1 MGSEMDTFTARLASF
16 EVVLKP
22 EKRRS
27 SGVKGPRFVA
37 WPHSKPS
44 PAELAHAGF
53 FYKPYE
59 SNPDNTTCFECGRA
73 LDGWEAEDNPV
84 TEHLKHS
91 PGCGWAITMDI
102 HQSSS
107 NPSSIEDP
115 TSDRISQARLATF
128 GSAWPHDGKRGW
140 ICQSEKMVEAGWY
153 FCPTEEETDLASCA
167 YCKLS
172 LDGWEPKDDPYEEHY
187 RRSPHCSFFVYAQ
200 PSTKKGKT
208 TKGKKSRVSKA
219 SSRLSTQSV
228 DTVASEVPDID
239 IDESMDQSI
248 SSQATSKPK
257 GAKRGPKGKGKS
269 AKSKKEEVEM
279 EDQMDIENVEPEQPE
294 PPKAKR
300 GRKKKVVEEAK
311 QEEPEDVE
319 MDNQVEID
327 TAKIEEPEAPKSKR
341 GRKKR
346 VSEEIT
352 QDEPELVSS
361 ERHER
366 ESIQPPTKRRNT
378 QTRDSGLSQSY
389 DHEVQD
395 APSEDELPQ
404 EEKPKRGRKA
414 KKATSKNRKI
424 SDVSVSSKS
433 TSKARIPRDSELDAT
448 IKAGLEEDKPEQVE
462 LEPEPESEPEPEP
475 ARVSKKSKTVKKS
488 KTAAKLTEQ
497 PPQEPE
503 YPPVESEDEQ
513 LQAAHEPAVDVM
525 EASEE
530 PAEEPAPKAKAAK
543 SSKKKAT
550 KKTKKT
556 EKEESKSTTKHENGE
571 ENQESFMSVEGTDQ
585 EIEPMHESEPEP
597 ESQLQEPENDSPE
610 KPVTK
615 KSLKKADKA
624 KKPKKSKK
632 VPSPSPEPVQEEL
645 VVEDPIEDV
654 VMEDELARQH
664 NEPMSPSVDE
674 EYGTPDDL
682 PDQVEMVAP
691 QESSPTPRHS
701 TERTPVPPK
710 TAKRFSDIPAEE
722 HLTESITKSHSSR
735 GSDLQ
740 RTSRSSNRPVSP
752 LPPPHQSTP
761 SMSPQSS
768 DAENRPPS
776 SRPSIS
782 RPAIASVPKEPQA
795 RTPLAA
801 ATPSPSKRNFNGGF
815 EASSHPWTPVDID
828 EALFGEP
835 SDKENADLSGL
846 FNGMKRGLT
855 SPEKKMSVQE
865 WIIWNA
871 KNGEERLKREC
882 ERLVS
887 QFEKEGGRAMQR
899 LEAIECIE

>member
-102 HQSSS
+102 HQGSS

-140 ICQSEKMVEAGWY
+140 VCQSEKMVEAGWY

-187 RRSPHCSFFVYAQ
+187 RRSPHCSFFVFAQ
-200 PSTKKGKT
+200 PSTKKGKA
-208 TKGKKSRVSKA
+208 TKGRKPRVSKA

-228 DTVASEVPDID
+228 DTVASEVPDMD

-248 SSQATSKPK
+248 LSQSTSKPK

-269 AKSKKEEVEM
+269 AKSKKEEVEV
-279 EDQMDIENVEPEQPE
+279 EDQMETVEPEQPE

-300 GRKKKVVEEAK
+300 GRKKKVVEEPK
-311 QEEPEDVE
+311 QEEPEDVDME
-319 MDNQVEID
+319 NEVEIEP
-327 TAKIEEPEAPKSKR
+327 AKTEEPEAPKSKR

-352 QDEPELVSS
+352 RDEPEPVFS
-361 ERHER
+361 EGHER
-366 ESIQPPTKRRNT
+366 ESIEPPTKRRNT
-378 QTRDSGLSQSY
+378 QTRTSGLSQTY

-395 APSEDELPQ
+395 VPSEDELPQ
-404 EEKPKRGRKA
+404 EDKPKRGRKA

-448 IKAGLEEDKPEQVE
+448 IKAGLEEDKTEHVE
-462 LEPEPESEPEPEP
+462 PEPEPESEPEPQP
-475 ARVSKKSKTVKKS
+475 ARVSKKGKTAKKS
-488 KTAAKLTEQ
+488 KAAAKLTEQ
-497 PPQEPE
+497 PPPEPE
-503 YPPVESEDEQ
+503 YAPVESEDEQ
-513 LQAAHEPAVDVM
+513 LQVVTEPEVDAV
-525 EASEE
+525 EETEE
-530 PAEEPAPKAKAAK
+530 PAEEPAPKANPAK

-550 KKTKKT
+550 KKTKK
-556 EKEESKSTTKHENGE
+556 EEIKSTEQENGE
-571 ENQESFMSVEGTDQ
+571 DNQESFMSVEDTGR
-585 EIEPMHESEPEP
+585 EAEPVHESEPEAEP
-597 ESQLQEPENDSPE
+597 QLQEPENDSPE

-615 KSLKKADKA
+615 KSSKKADKA

-632 VPSPSPEPVQEEL
+632 VPSPSPEPVQEEPA
-645 VVEDPIEDV
+645 VEDPIEDV
-654 VMEDELARQH
+654 VMEEEPASQH

-691 QESSPTPRHS
+691 QESSPAPRHS

-776 SRPSIS
+776 SRPSTS
-782 RPAIASVPKEPQA
+782 RPAVAPVPKEPQS

-899 LEAIECIE
+899 LEAIECVE